1 MTAMYERSIAGAVTL
16 KMPIIVWADPMP
28 MQLRQTAKITT
39 SQTAFTG
46 VCVRR
51 FTLLQNLCL
60 MSAGNLSHPRVES
73 PYPDKGKALSRAKAY
88 AILVSAN
95 MAEQP
100 VKN

>member
-51 FTLLQNLCL
+51 FTLLQNLCQ
-60 MSAGNLSHPRVES
+60 MSAGFFLINE
-73 PYPDKGKALSRAKAY
+73 
-88 AILVSAN
+88 
-95 MAEQP
+95 
-100 VKN
+100 